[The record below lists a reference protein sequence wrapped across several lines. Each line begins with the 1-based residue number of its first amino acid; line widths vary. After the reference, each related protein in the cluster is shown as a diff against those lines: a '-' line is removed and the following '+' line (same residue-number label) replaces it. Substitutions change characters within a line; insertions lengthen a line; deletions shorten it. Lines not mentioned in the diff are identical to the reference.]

1 MSIASHS
8 VRVTLGVLLA
18 LVLALLI
25 AMLALRLAL
34 PHWDGMHAW
43 VEETASERLDRRVT
57 ADGVEL
63 GWAGWSPALVAR
75 DVRVEMPGGEPV
87 AIERLGV
94 SLSAGASLR
103 SRHPAFAVRIE
114 GVELRLVRH
123 ADGQFSLHGRE
134 IGMGEGRVLTIPV
147 AQWPDVE
154 AEAVRL
160 TWEDRGAGLESSA
173 QLARAALRTAHDGSL
188 RLYLDGALDAGG
200 SGAAGGD
207 FELGLQAPAADLRD
221 GRFFLRADAVDLTA
235 WQPWLAYLGW
245 PAPEGSASLRLW
257 GALADGRMVWLRGDH
272 ETTLNL
278 AGEPVGPAIG
288 HRFDWRVRDGRHQS
302 SWSGT
307 RPGSGDLRLAYRLE
321 GEPRELV
328 VDGVELAA
336 RDVEVEPYSP
346 LLTLL
351 REAAPE
357 LAERIAELHPRGT
370 LSVARFEARREEG
383 RLQPVWAEADVH
395 DLGWRA
401 AGVGLGVQGAAGYLQ
416 WRRGGVELLLDSRD
430 LEVVLPRVLAD
441 PVALDVARGRLRAER
456 DDAGHWHLAGEG
468 LQAANSDA
476 AVRGRMRMR
485 LDGHEAGPRVDISMD
500 ILRADGERTAHY
512 LPLYHLPENTYQWL
526 VDSIVTGVSTGGGMV
541 YRGRGKDFPFADGEG
556 VFDLWADVEAGILDY
571 QEGWPRA
578 EDLAGRLLFHN
589 ASFRAEGARGRIL
602 DTEVSDTRIG
612 IRDMENAVLEL
623 EGAAEGDAADLLT
636 YLRQAD
642 LLEDAAELRDQARL
656 DGPTRLGLS
665 LTLPLQEGRMDETRV
680 AGDLDL
686 RGTRAEVPGWPAVL
700 EDVEG
705 RVRFDTA
712 DRIRAEGVTAR
723 VHNETVT
730 LGADWPLDG
739 EMARLTASGMQ
750 PLGPWLEDYPQLAPY
765 LEGSAHWEA
774 RLRLGPAVDGVR
786 LDLNS
791 DLAGVAIDWPE
802 PIGKPAEE
810 VRPLEL
816 TLPLGHDGAG
826 IGHLTLGS
834 VLRAHMRL
842 SPTAAPED
850 PAVRGAEPRTAARG
864 IALQSMALEIGA
876 PSASALALPGAGVSV
891 RARLPE
897 LMVDPWLEAL
907 SEAPWDGEVDLGAGG
922 EDGGQTNGAV
932 ALTRLELDIRDRV
945 RWGEHALPGLR
956 FLGRRGAAGWDLE
969 VASDWLAGEARWRP
983 MAAGG
988 RDRWEA
994 HLSYLVLEDL
1004 EWDGEARPDP
1014 EVKPV
1019 AAGTFEDPRVWPAVD
1034 LTLDSL
1040 VLGDYRFADIELGL
1054 EPQTDGL
1061 VVRDLEVRAPDGDLH
1076 ADAVGVWEIGH
1087 DGLPESRLDVTLSGD
1102 DWGAAMRSAGLS
1114 RALVGGSGEG
1124 SLSLNWPGPLYAP
1137 RLALLA
1143 GSMEL
1148 ALEDGRLADV
1158 EPGAGR
1164 LLGLV
1169 SLDVLPRRLRL
1180 DFRDVFTEG
1189 LTFGE
1194 LTADATL
1201 RDGDLYVPALR
1212 MEGPSA
1218 RVRLSGRTGLVARDY
1233 DHEIVVVPSLR
1244 TALPIVGALVG
1255 GPVTGVVVLLA
1266 ERVLGIGDQIEE
1278 AARVE
1283 YAVTGP
1289 WDDPQVRVLVEPA
1302 ADTDGTD
1309 ND

>member
-1 MSIASHS
+1 MSIRSRNM
-8 VRVTLGVLLA
+8 RVTLGVLLA
-18 LVLALLI
+18 LALALMI
-25 AMLALRLAL
+25 AVLALRLAL
-34 PHWDGMHAW
+34 PHWDGLHAW
-43 VEETASERLDRRVT
+43 VEETVSEQLAREVT
-57 ADGVEL
+57 AAGIEL
-63 GWAGWSPALVAR
+63 GWAGWSPALVAQ
-75 DVRVEMPGGEPV
+75 DVRVEMPAGEPV
-87 AIERLGV
+87 ALDRLGV

-134 IGMGEGRVLTIPV
+134 VGMGEGRLLTFPV

-154 AEAVRL
+154 AEGIRL
-160 TWEDRGAGLESSA
+160 VWEDRGAGLESA
-173 QLARAALRTAHDGSL
+173 ARLDRAALRTAHDGSL

-200 SGAAGGD
+200 PGTGGP
-207 FELGLQAPAADLRD
+207 FELGVQAPAADLRD
-221 GRFFLRADAVDLTA
+221 ARFFLRADAPELSA

-257 GALADGRMVWLRGDH
+257 GALEDGRMAWLRGDH

-302 SWSGT
+302 SWRGT
-307 RPGSGDLRLAYRLE
+307 HPGSGDLRLAYRLE
-321 GEPRELV
+321 GEPRALV
-328 VDGVELAA
+328 VDAVELAA
-336 RDVEVEPYSP
+336 RDVDVEPYAP

-357 LAERIAELHPRGT
+357 VAERIAELHPRGT
-370 LSVARFEARREEG
+370 LDLARFEAQREDG

-401 AGVGLGVQGAAGYLQ
+401 AGYAPGVQGAAGYLQ

-430 LEVVLPRVLAD
+430 LQIDVPRVLAD
-441 PVALDVARGRLRAER
+441 PVMLDTARGRLRAER
-456 DDAGHWHLAGEG
+456 DDAGHWRLAGEG
-468 LQAANSDA
+468 LHAANADA
-476 AVRGRMRMR
+476 AARGRLRMR
-485 LDGHEAGPRVDISMD
+485 LDGHEAGPRVDVAMD
-500 ILRADGERTAHY
+500 ILRADGERTARY

-526 VDSIVTGVSTGGGMV
+526 ADSIVTGASTGGGMV
-541 YRGRGKDFPFADGEG
+541 YRGRGKDFPFAGGEG
-556 VFDLWADVEAGILDY
+556 VFDLWADVEGGILDY
-571 QEGWPRA
+571 QEDWPRA
-578 EDLAGRLLFHN
+578 EELAGRLLFHN
-589 ASFRAEGARGRIL
+589 ASFQAEGARGRIL
-602 DTEVSDTRIG
+602 DTDIRDTRIG
-612 IRDMENAVLEL
+612 IEDMENAVLEL
-623 EGAAEGDAADLLT
+623 EGVAEGDTADLLS
-636 YLRQAD
+636 YLRRAG
-642 LLEDAAELRDQARL
+642 LLEDAAELRDRARL
-656 DGPTRLGLS
+656 DGPSRLGLS
-665 LTLPLQEGRMDETRV
+665 LTLPLQEGRLDETRV
-680 AGDLDL
+680 VGDLGL
-686 RGTRAEVPGWPAVL
+686 RGIRAEVPGWPAVL
-700 EDVEG
+700 EAVDG
-705 RVRFDTA
+705 RVRFDTH
-712 DRIRAEGVTAR
+712 DRIVAEEVSAR
-723 VHNETVT
+723 VHGEVVT

-739 EMARLTASGMQ
+739 ETARLTARGEQ
-750 PLGPWLEDYPQLAPY
+750 PLDPWLDDFPELAPY
-765 LEGSAHWEA
+765 LDGSAHWEA
-774 RLRLGPAVDGVR
+774 QLRLGPAVDGVR
-786 LDLNS
+786 LELAS
-791 DLAGVAIDWPE
+791 DLVGVAIDWPA
-802 PIGKPAEE
+802 PIGKSAQEA
-810 VRPLEL
+810 RGLEL

-826 IGHLTLGS
+826 IGHLALGS

-864 IALQSMALEIGA
+864 IGLQAMALEIGA
-876 PSASALALPGAGVSV
+876 PRASALALPGAGVSV
-891 RARLPE
+891 RADLPE
-897 LMVDPWLEAL
+897 LDAGAWLEAL
-907 SEAPWDGEVDLGAGG
+907 REAPWGGEVDLGAAG
-922 EDGGQTNGAV
+922 EDAAEAVGAV
-932 ALTRLELDIRDRV
+932 ALNRLELDIRERI
-945 RWGEHALPGLR
+945 RWGERALPGLR
-956 FLGRRGAAGWDLE
+956 FLGRRGDAGWDLE

-983 MAAGG
+983 MAVGG
-988 RDRWEA
+988 RDRWGA
-994 HLSYLVLEDL
+994 HLSHLTLEDL
-1004 EWDGEARPDP
+1004 EWDGAAESDP

-1019 AAGTFEDPRVWPAVD
+1019 ADGAFEDPRIWPAVD

-1040 VLGDYRFADIELGL
+1040 TLGDYRFADIELGL
-1054 EPQTDGL
+1054 EPQTEGL
-1061 VVRDLEVRAPDGDLH
+1061 VIRDLELRAPEGDLH
-1076 ADAVGVWEIGH
+1076 VDAVGVWRVNA
-1087 DGLPESRLDVTLSGD
+1087 DGLPETRLDATLSGV

-1114 RALVGGSGEG
+1114 RALFGGSGEG
-1124 SLSLNWPGPLYAP
+1124 SLSLTWPGPLYAP
-1137 RLALLA
+1137 RLAQLA
-1143 GSMEL
+1143 GSIEL

-1289 WDDPQVRVLVEPA
+1289 WDDPQVRVLVQPA